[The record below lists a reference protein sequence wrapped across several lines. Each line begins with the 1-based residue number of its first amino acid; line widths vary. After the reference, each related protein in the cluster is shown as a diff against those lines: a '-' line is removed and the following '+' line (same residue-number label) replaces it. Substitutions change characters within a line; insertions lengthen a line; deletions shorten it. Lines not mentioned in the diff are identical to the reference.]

1 MLKYCTFCHD
11 LNYILFNKKISYL
24 DQFVIILS
32 NNGVYITAA
41 FSICCRNI
49 DFYLCIKLFR
59 QIANDKLNIAKLQ
72 AHFKDQSIFGN
83 GDIVQFY
90 RKFEPIVKQTTV
102 NWRVYN
108 LVQTGVL
115 SRIGR
120 GIFTL
125 GEGRNF
131 VPQISSHLKMIYTRL
146 HKQFPYLQICVWYT
160 SIINELML
168 HQPGRFYT
176 LVEVEKDAIEN
187 VFYTLKEN
195 KNNVFLN
202 PSADILS
209 RYASGE
215 KEITIVKSLVS
226 EAPMQKVNGVQTITI
241 EKMLVD
247 IFCDE
252 IIFASQQGGE
262 MENIFREAFS
272 RYIIHESRMLRYA
285 DRRRKKAGFDNYLNK
300 VSKFRQQTK

>member
-1 MLKYCTFCHD
+1 MLIFAPNCTD
-11 LNYILFNKKISYL
+11 
-24 DQFVIILS
+24 
-32 NNGVYITAA
+32 T
-41 FSICCRNI
+41 
-49 DFYLCIKLFR
+49 
-59 QIANDKLNIAKLQ
+59 IANDKLNIAKLQ
-72 AHFKDQSIFGN
+72 IHFKEQSIFGN
-83 GDIVQFY
+83 RDIVQFY
-90 RKFEPIVKQTTV
+90 RKFEPKVKETTV
-102 NWRVYN
+102 NWRVYT

-120 GIFTL
+120 GKFTL

-131 VPQISSHLKMIYTRL
+131 VPQISSHLKKIYTKL
-146 HKQFPYLQICVWYT
+146 HKQFPYLQICVWHT
-160 SIINELML
+160 SVINELML

-187 VFYTLKEN
+187 VFYSLKEN
-195 KNNVFLN
+195 KHNVFLN
-202 PSADILS
+202 PNADILS

-215 KEITIVKSLVS
+215 KETTIVKSLVS

-252 IIFASQQGGE
+252 TIFASQQGGE
-262 MENIFREAFS
+262 MQNIFREAFS
-272 RYIIHESRMLRYA
+272 RYTIHESRMLRYA
-285 DRRRKKAGFDNYLNK
+285 DRRRKKKEFDNYLNK

>member
-1 MLKYCTFCHD
+1 MFIFCRK
-11 LNYILFNKKISYL
+11 IVCLFLHLIVHN
-24 DQFVIILS
+24 
-32 NNGVYITAA
+32 T
-41 FSICCRNI
+41 
-49 DFYLCIKLFR
+49 
-59 QIANDKLNIAKLQ
+59 IANYKTNIAKLQ
-72 AHFKDQSIFGN
+72 IHFKDQSIFGN
-83 GDIVQFY
+83 DDIVNFY
-90 RKFEPIVKQTTV
+90 REFEPSLTETNI

-120 GIFTL
+120 GKFTL
-125 GEGRNF
+125 GECVNF
-131 VPQISSHLKMIYTRL
+131 VPQISSNLKKIYAKL
-146 HKQFPYLQICVWYT
+146 HKQFPYLKICVWHT
-160 SIINELML
+160 AVLNELML

-176 LVEVEKDAIEN
+176 LIEVEKDAIEN
-187 VFYTLKEN
+187 VFYSLKEN
-195 KNNVFLN
+195 KHNVFLN

-252 IIFASQQGGE
+252 TIFASQQGGE
-262 MENIFREAFS
+262 MQNIFKEGFS
-272 RYIIHESRMLRYA
+272 RYTIHESRMLRYA
-285 DRRRKKAGFDNYLNK
+285 DRRGKKECFDNYLNK
-300 VSKFRQQTK
+300 VSKFRQNKKLTAVL